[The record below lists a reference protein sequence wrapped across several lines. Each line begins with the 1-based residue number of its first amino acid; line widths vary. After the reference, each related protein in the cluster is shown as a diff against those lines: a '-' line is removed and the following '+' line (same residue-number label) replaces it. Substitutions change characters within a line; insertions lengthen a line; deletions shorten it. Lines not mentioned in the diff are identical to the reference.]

1 MAEHRQAAPGF
12 PYAELMR
19 RGGDSDRFRIEA
31 SQEGEARVLR
41 LVGELDLSGVDLFER
56 TLEAELDAEAGLV
69 ALDLSALGFMD
80 SSGLRALV
88 MADVRVKDAGGN
100 LVVARPS
107 GPVERVMRL
116 TDVAERLELVDEIP
130 TSSG

>member
-1 MAEHRQAAPGF
+1 
-12 PYAELMR
+12 MR

-41 LVGELDLSGVDLFER
+41 LIGELDLSGVDLFER

-88 MADVRVKDAGGN
+88 MADIRVTDAGGN
-100 LVVARPS
+100 LVVVRPS